1 MYKRNSI
8 KKLGR
13 KSSHRKALIKNLLRS
28 VIQSGKVN
36 TSSVKAKVLRG
47 ELTSVLSKAKNSDEK
62 DLSLKRELLTIFGDK
77 ELVKK
82 VFEIA
87 KKESTKVSIKK
98 VGFRAGDN
106 TEMSLVEIS
115 GFKAKSKSKK
125 QGKVEK
131 KEEKEEPEEKV
142 EIKKEEEKKRGILN
156 LGRKNISKEVT
167 PLKKERARSRSGL

>member
-13 KSSHRKALIKNLLRS
+13 KRSHRKALVRNLLRS
-28 VIQSGKVN
+28 IMQSGKVN

-47 ELTSVLSKAKNSDEK
+47 ELTSILSKAKNSDEK
-62 DLSLKRELLTIFGDK
+62 DISLLRDMLTIFGNK

-87 KKESTKVSIKK
+87 KKDSTKVSIKK

-115 GFKAKSKSKK
+115 GFKTKSKSKK
-125 QGKVEK
+125 QGKVGK
-131 KEEKEEPEEKV
+131 KEEKEEKV

-167 PLKKERARSRSGL
+167 TVKKERARSRSGL

>member
-13 KSSHRKALIKNLLRS
+13 KSSHRKALVKNLLRS
-28 VIQSGKVN
+28 IMQSGKVN

-47 ELTSVLSKAKNSDEK
+47 ELTSILSKAKNSDEK
-62 DLSLKRELLTIFGDK
+62 DISLLRDMLTIFGNK

-87 KKESTKVSIKK
+87 KKDSTKVSIKK

-115 GFKAKSKSKK
+115 GFKIKSKSKK
-125 QGKVEK
+125 QSK
-131 KEEKEEPEEKV
+131 KEEKEEKEEKV
-142 EIKKEEEKKRGILN
+142 EIKKVEEKKRGILN
-156 LGRKNISKEVT
+156 LGRKNVSKEVT
-167 PLKKERARSRSGL
+167 TVKKERARSRSGL

>member
-13 KSSHRKALIKNLLRS
+13 KSSHRKALVKNLLRS
-28 VIQSGKVN
+28 IMQSGKVN

-62 DLSLKRELLTIFGDK
+62 DISLKRDMLTIFGNK

-115 GFKAKSKSKK
+115 GFKIKSKSKK
-125 QGKVEK
+125 QSK
-131 KEEKEEPEEKV
+131 KEEKEEKEEKV
-142 EIKKEEEKKRGILN
+142 EIKKVEEKKRGILN
-156 LGRKNISKEVT
+156 LGRKNVSKEVT
-167 PLKKERARSRSGL
+167 TVKKERARSRSGL

>member
-13 KSSHRKALIKNLLRS
+13 KRSHRKALVRNLLRS
-28 VIQSGKVN
+28 IMQSGKVN

-47 ELTSVLSKAKNSDEK
+47 ELTSILSKAKNSDEK
-62 DLSLKRELLTIFGDK
+62 DISLLRDMLTIFGNK

-87 KKESTKVSIKK
+87 KKDSTKVSIKK

-115 GFKAKSKSKK
+115 GFKTKSKSKK

-131 KEEKEEPEEKV
+131 KEEKEEKV

-167 PLKKERARSRSGL
+167 TVKKERARSRSGL

>member
-13 KSSHRKALIKNLLRS
+13 KRSHRKALVRNLLRS
-28 VIQSGKVN
+28 IMQSGKVN

-47 ELTSVLSKAKNSDEK
+47 ELTSILSKAKNSDEK
-62 DLSLKRELLTIFGDK
+62 DISLLRDMLTIFGNK

-87 KKESTKVSIKK
+87 KKDSTKVSIKK

-115 GFKAKSKSKK
+115 GFKIKSKSKK
-125 QGKVEK
+125 QSK
-131 KEEKEEPEEKV
+131 KEEKEEKEEKV
-142 EIKKEEEKKRGILN
+142 EIKKVEEKKRGILN
-156 LGRKNISKEVT
+156 LGRKNVSKEVT
-167 PLKKERARSRSGL
+167 TVKKERARSRSGL